1 MISSGNA
8 DNVFTRYGYNNWKS
22 ATEKNKGFRKH
33 EASASHKEAVAR
45 YISTPAEVIGDVG
58 ELLCNQHAEEKMK
71 SRKVLLA
78 ILGNIRYLARQ
89 ALPLRGNWNL
99 ETGSEENSNFYQLLK
114 LRAEENSEILDWLRR
129 KDDKYTSPVIQN
141 EILEAIALCMLR
153 KISENIQNATFFTI
167 MADETADI
175 SNKEQLVVCI
185 R

>member
-1 MISSGNA
+1 MPYLIKAVASNLISSGNA
-8 DNVFTRYGYNNWKS
+8 DNIFTRYGYNNWTS

-33 EASASHKEAVAR
+33 EVSASHKEAVAR

-58 ELLCNQHAEEKMK
+58 ELLCNQHSEEKIK

-141 EILEAIALCMLR
+141 EILEEIALCMLR
-153 KISENIQNATFFTI
+153 KISENIHQFLYHHGRRGSGHF
-167 MADETADI
+167 
-175 SNKEQLVVCI
+175 
-185 R
+185 